1 MGGFRRFVLFVF
13 SLAGIL
19 CLAALA
25 LPWFGLLGDVI
36 GPLQESDWYVVAV
49 EVCLGMT
56 GAWLVWNLLRSVLSR
71 RDDSISVMS
80 VDGGTITVA
89 RAAVASQ
96 ASHIVEALGVGTASD
111 VDVRAGRRG
120 PVRVRVR
127 VTPYESIDVTS
138 EAPVLHEGLT
148 AGLTAMCGE
157 RLGAVDV
164 EFLEPV
170 RPSSLVEALPQDG
183 SGEQDPVAIES
194 AETGEAV
201 RAAEAVAAGEV
212 ARAAEAGVHAAETGA
227 HEAGLVNTVAQ
238 PAETVAGGARA
249 GETGAVARDGIV
261 IPMRGE
267 RGERDGR

>member
-25 LPWFGLLGDVI
+25 LPWFGLLGDVL

-89 RAAVASQ
+89 RVAVASQ

-201 RAAEAVAAGEV
+201 RAAE
-212 ARAAEAGVHAAETGA
+212 TGA
-227 HEAGLVNTVAQ
+227 HEAGLANTVAQ